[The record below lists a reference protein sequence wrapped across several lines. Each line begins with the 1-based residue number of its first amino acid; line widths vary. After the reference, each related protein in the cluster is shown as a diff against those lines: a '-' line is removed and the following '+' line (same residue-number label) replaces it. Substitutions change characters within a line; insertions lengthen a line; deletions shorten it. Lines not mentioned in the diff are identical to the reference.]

1 MTKSLRLFAVLLAIA
16 VAGVWFG
23 LGADRGW
30 TKTALAIPLK
40 DPVTE
45 IEYVEYKSG
54 FIPGVDF
61 LAAGLIGAAAL
72 FAITFLPFKNPKSK
86 SS

>member
-1 MTKSLRLFAVLLAIA
+1 MIKSLRLFAVLLAIA
-16 VAGVWFG
+16 VAGVWYG

-30 TKTALAIPLK
+30 SKTALAIPLK
-40 DPVTE
+40 DPITE

-61 LAAGLIGAAAL
+61 LAAGLAGAAVL
-72 FAITFLPFKNPKSK
+72 FALTFSPLKKPKSK
-86 SS
+86 TS